1 MPRIFPRPLLFL
13 PLIVLIL
20 LLSGAWLLFKDAP
33 PEPSS
38 PGVRS
43 GAQSDFL
50 NSLQGGVL
58 PPGTET
64 TVALRAAV
72 PAWIEAVGEIRP
84 RVEIAVSAQVQAEV
98 RRVLV
103 RPGQRIRRGETLL
116 ELDDRELQ
124 SRLAQGRHDLE
135 ALGSAL
141 KRAHQGQEKAQ
152 AGFDLAQSDFARIE
166 ALHAQGASAAQELDH
181 ARAAFL
187 AARAESGQAGQSIQ
201 ELEAQQSR
209 LEQRIQE
216 LTVALGHTSI
226 TASEEGIIARRSVE
240 PGDVVQP
247 GRTLLLLH
255 SPDSRLEV
263 QVPERFH
270 QMMTVGTGFTARVDA
285 LDREFPVVVDEVEP
299 LAATDSRTFLVKLVP
314 ASPPPADAA
323 LPRTTDIPD
332 TNPRP
337 GMFVRL
343 HIPMPA
349 QPMVLVDSRA
359 VLRIGQLELA
369 AVVHDDSTY
378 ILRHLRL
385 GRVHDDQV
393 EVLSGLDGGERL
405 WLHPA
410 PGS

>member
-13 PLIVLIL
+13 PVIVLTL
-20 LLSGAWLLFKDAP
+20 LLGGVLLLLKDDT
-33 PEPSS
+33 PESQTGGP
-38 PGVRS
+38 
-43 GAQSDFL
+43 D
-50 NSLQGGVL
+50 SLQGGVL
-58 PPGTET
+58 PPGAET
-64 TVALRAAV
+64 VVALRAAV
-72 PAWIEAVGEIRP
+72 PGWVEAVGEVRP
-84 RVEIAVSAQVQAEV
+84 RGEIVVSAQVQAEV

-103 RPGQRIRRGETLL
+103 RPGQRVRRGETLL

-135 ALGSAL
+135 ALGAAL
-141 KRAHQGQEKAQ
+141 QRAHQGREKAQ
-152 AGFDLAQSDFARIE
+152 AGLDLAQADFARME
-166 ALHAQGASAAQELDH
+166 ALHAQGASAVQELDH

-201 ELEAQQSR
+201 ELESQQSR

-216 LTVALGHTSI
+216 LTVALGHSSI

-247 GRTLLLLH
+247 GQTLLLLH

-270 QMMTVGTGFTARVDA
+270 QMITVGTEFTAQVDA

-299 LAATDSRTFLVKLVP
+299 LAATDSRSFLVKLVP
-314 ASPPPADAA
+314 GSAPPADPGVPGVPGA
-323 LPRTTDIPD
+323 PRATDIPL
-332 TNPRP
+332 TNLRP

-343 HIPMPA
+343 RIPMPA
-349 QPMVLVDSRA
+349 EPMVLVDSRA

-369 AVVHDDSTY
+369 AVVHDNATY
-378 ILRHLRL
+378 TLRHLRL
-385 GRVHDDQV
+385 GRVHDQLV